1 MKKIIY
7 NSGIILSVLFT
18 LAILTASC
26 GQEVAAPGQAAT
38 DTTAPASQS
47 SNTNVARIVFV
58 DQKQACDCTRKRID
72 GSWAALQAA
81 LGAHKDI
88 PVERIHMD
96 TDQSRVEPY
105 EEMRAIM
112 VLPAIYLLDVSG
124 KLLDMVQG
132 EVTTD
137 NFDRILQ

>member
-1 MKKIIY
+1 MKKQVY
-7 NSGIILSVLFT
+7 KCGIILSVLLT
-18 LAILTASC
+18 LVMLTASC
-26 GQEVAAPGQAAT
+26 GQEVAAP
-38 DTTAPASQS
+38 ASQAS
-47 SNTNVARIVFV
+47 KTNVARIVFV

-81 LGAHKDI
+81 LGARKHI

-96 TDQSRVEPY
+96 TDQAKVEPY

-112 VLPAIYLLDVSG
+112 VLPAIYLLDGSE
-124 KLLDMVQG
+124 KLIDMVQG

-137 NFDRILQ
+137 SIGRALQ